1 MVMTIAI
8 VTLFAAQVAF
18 SAPALS
24 EALEMIQAPGS
35 GYMSGGSGS
44 DYKSGFASGSK
55 PAPKPN
61 PPKKPAAPKNGDTVV
76 TTTSAFTMKLT
87 ITEADFKTKKKS
99 IIADM
104 AKALKVKAENIKAE
118 VVKKLAE
125 AVENPEDAMQNPED
139 ATTVDTVL
147 AETRV
152 NAGDL
157 QIKFTVTTV
166 SSNADA
172 KKAAAEAKK
181 VADGIKAAVKKITDG
196 KTKLGDVTVPKQT
209 VTVTS
214 KTATKVVKPTKSG
227 VNRQASA
234 GGVFVIAVLSS
245 LYLCKA

>member
-125 AVENPEDAMQNPED
+125 AVENPEDAI
-139 ATTVDTVL
+139 L

>member
-61 PPKKPAAPKNGDTVV
+61 PPKKPAAPKNGDTLV

-87 ITEADFKTKKKS
+87 ITEADFKLKKKS

-125 AVENPEDAMQNPED
+125 AVENPEDAI
-139 ATTVDTVL
+139 L